1 MAKKNNDDFGNLDG
15 FFRMGADEENPGN
28 IPTGHFKLDFAIQ
41 YGMDVAKVDLSK
53 LEGYDPSKTL
63 GIPLGKLVEIFG
75 EEGGGK
81 SSLAYRIAGYAQKL
95 GHKVAWIDT
104 EHSYQK
110 NLATLNGCD
119 TENLTYS
126 NLLDKKNPEKVFYAE
141 NVFGKMIEAMQHN
154 YKVIVLDSVA
164 NLVPKALYEA
174 GDEQQFM
181 ALLPRMLS
189 QNLGKLVAY
198 AEKYGTLLVFIN
210 QLREN
215 LSVTW
220 GDKETSP
227 GGRSLKHN
235 SSLRL
240 KVSKKKNQ
248 EANIYIPDPDDGEP
262 MLIGRNAGIR
272 LIKNRFAKPF
282 LETLEIPIY
291 YEQYFPEIE
300 EVVFDTAR
308 QIRLISVRDKI
319 YNWNGVKIEGRK
331 PFIDHIIENKLINE
345 LIESIK
351 EKAAEKDVL
360 LPPEITLYKPVKEN
374 KTIPKEKNTDGDMEK
389 PTSGNG
395 KKKNSNSIEKVPKK
409 PRGPKSS

>member
-1 MAKKNNDDFGNLDG
+1 MAKTKKDNGDDFGNLDG
-15 FFRMGADEENPGN
+15 FFRIGADEESLGN

-41 YGMDVAKVDLSK
+41 YGMDVTKVDLSK

-63 GIPLGKLVEIFG
+63 GVPLGKLVEIFG

-119 TENLTYS
+119 TEKLTYS
-126 NLLDKKNPEKVFYAE
+126 NLLDKEHPEKVFYAE
-141 NVFGKMIEAMQHN
+141 NIFGKMIEAMEHN

-174 GDEQQFM
+174 SDEQQFM

-189 QNLGKLVAY
+189 QNLGKLVAH
-198 AEKYGTLLVFIN
+198 AEKHGTLLVFIN

-215 LSVTW
+215 LSVKW
-220 GDKETSP
+220 GDPETSP

-240 KVSKKKNQ
+240 KISKKNSKD
-248 EANIYIPDPDDGEP
+248 ANIYVPDPDDGEP
-262 MLIGRNAGIR
+262 LLIGRNAGVR

-300 EVVFDTAR
+300 EVAFDTAR

-319 YNWNGVKIEGRK
+319 YNWNGIKIEGRK
-331 PFIDHIIENKLINE
+331 PFIDHIVENKLIDK
-345 LIESIK
+345 LINSIK
-351 EKAAEKDVL
+351 EKALENDVL
-360 LPPEITLYKPVKEN
+360 LPPEITLYKSPLE
-374 KTIPKEKNTDGDMEK
+374 EKNSGKVEK
-389 PTSGNG
+389 QTTRTR
-395 KKKNSNSIEKVPKK
+395 KKKDSPTGETIPKK
-409 PRGPKSS
+409 PRGKASS